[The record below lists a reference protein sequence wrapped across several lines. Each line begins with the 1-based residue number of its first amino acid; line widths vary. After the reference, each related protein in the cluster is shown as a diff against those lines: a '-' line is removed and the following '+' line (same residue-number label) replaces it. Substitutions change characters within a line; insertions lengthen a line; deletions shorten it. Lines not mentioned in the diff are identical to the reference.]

1 MKYAVLMILIA
12 VVVFVSCKKTNSSNA
27 SVLFYNATWSL
38 PAITAAWN
46 GSEIIT
52 TAIAQG
58 QSSGTAD
65 SPYAKVPAGTNL
77 ITLKAGTNTLLD
89 KNIYAAASTGSS
101 FIFFDTTIVATPV
114 FPVRILQL
122 TDDLSLPDTGQLKY
136 RVLNL
141 VPDPAVK
148 VDIWLV
154 NGTSDSMRLDTAGGF
169 AGAAAVASTIQTF
182 NTLPF
187 HGGNYTV
194 KVKKTATEQVY
205 ISVADYPFAIKGIY
219 SIIFSGLLTGTGSTG
234 FKLSV
239 LHHPPQ

>member
-1 MKYAVLMILIA
+1 MKYVVLMILIA
-12 VVVFVSCKKTNSSNA
+12 MVVFISCKKTNSSNA

-46 GSEIIT
+46 GNEIIT

-77 ITLKAGTNTLLD
+77 ITLKAGANTLLD
-89 KNIYAAASTGSS
+89 KNIYAAASAGSS
-101 FIFFDTTIVATPV
+101 FIFFDTSTVAA
-114 FPVRILQL
+114 PVRILQL

-141 VPDPAVK
+141 VPDTSVK

-154 NGTSDSMRLDTAGGF
+154 NGASDSMRLDSAGVF
-169 AGAAAVASTIQTF
+169 AGTAAVASSIQSF
-182 NTLPF
+182 NALPF

-194 KVKKTATEQVY
+194 KIKKTATEQVY
-205 ISVADYPFAIKGIY
+205 IAVANYPFAIKGIY